1 MGDNNYI
8 NNLKL
13 KDRCLE
19 TNANERNNGIRVI
32 FPETM
37 TKMTGKKKTNGDKEA
52 SGIKLNI
59 MMKKVTKI
67 GKVMAGRVMIGL
79 GTTGMAKMMKN

>member
-1 MGDNNYI
+1 
-8 NNLKL
+8 
-13 KDRCLE
+13 
-19 TNANERNNGIRVI
+19 
-32 FPETM
+32 
-37 TKMTGKKKTNGDKEA
+37 MTGKKKTNGDKEA

-67 GKVMAGRVMIGL
+67 GKVMAGRVMTGL